1 MSTFAQLKNNRASQL
16 EKLTAELNKL
26 NNNAPQ
32 NESDDDRFWKPDVDK
47 AGNGYAVIRFLQAP
61 DGEDVPFV
69 RIWDHGFQGP
79 GGWYIEKSLT
89 TLNEKDPVSEYNSI
103 LWNSGVEANKEL
115 VRKQKRRLSY
125 YSNILVVKDPSRPQN
140 EGKVFLFKYGK
151 KIFDKINEAMHPQFA
166 DEKPINPFDLWDGA
180 NFKLKIRQVDGYRN
194 YDKSEFDKPEPVAS
208 NDADIEKI
216 WKSQHS
222 LQKLLDRSNFKS
234 YDELKVRL
242 DRVINVAVKPAT
254 KSAEYEEASAPAIK
268 AAKPAPIPWEEDE
281 EDDGMA
287 FFKKLAEEE

>member
-103 LWNSGVEANKEL
+103 LWNSGIEANKEL

-208 NDADIEKI
+208 NDTDIEKI

-242 DRVINVAVKPAT
+242 DRVINAAIKPAT

-268 AAKPAPIPWEEDE
+268 AAKPAPIPWDEDE